1 MAARIRLMQ
10 QGLGLLALM
19 LAMQSVAALAADFDP
34 QRMTPETTENDRDWA
49 VIVSPYAWGAS
60 LKGNA
65 ALAGLTTDVDV
76 PFSDTLQHLDF
87 VLMGNIEI
95 TNGLWGVYF
104 DAQHVRTSQ
113 DEEVRSHEIELGI
126 TTTTLAAGAFYRVY
140 EQELGGET
148 VFGAPRRF
156 SLEPTAGVR
165 WTRLKAEPSVAGLS
179 TEKSAD
185 WTDPFVGLRLNADL
199 TERWNLFA
207 EADVGGFDV
216 GSKISV
222 NAQAYFG
229 YRTEMFG
236 KPTILRAGY
245 RMLYQDY
252 EGDDFTGN
260 RFRWDVNQHGPVI
273 GFSMR
278 F

>member
-1 MAARIRLMQ
+1 MRLQIRSFQATLAATV
-10 QGLGLLALM
+10 LAV
-19 LAMQSVAALAADFDP
+19 ATSISSVFAADFD
-34 QRMTPETTENDRDWA
+34 QARMEPESSETGRDWA
-49 VIVSPYAWGAS
+49 VIVSPYAWAAS

-76 PFSDTLQHLDF
+76 PFSDVFDHLDF
-87 VLMGNIEI
+87 VAMGNIEI

-104 DAQHVRTSQ
+104 DAQHVKTSQ
-113 DEEVRSHEIELGI
+113 DEELLSHEIALGI

-140 EQELGGET
+140 EKELGGET

-165 WTRLKAEPSVAGLS
+165 WTRLKAEPSVLGFS

-199 TERWNLFA
+199 TERWNLFT
-207 EADVGGFDV
+207 EADVGGFGV
-216 GSKISV
+216 GSKKSV
-222 NAQAYFG
+222 NAQAYLG

-245 RMLYQDY
+245 RLLYQDY
-252 EGDDFTGN
+252 EGADFTGG
-260 RFRWDVNQHGPVI
+260 RFRWDVTQHGPVA
-273 GFSMR
+273 GFSIR